1 MLPAVEAWNPHR
13 WALGCLGSP
22 KNFLLESNIYKY
34 MGQMTNS
41 DDSSGD
47 SVFFLN
53 VKMTFNN
60 FKMGVI
66 ILW

>member
-1 MLPAVEAWNPHR
+1 
-13 WALGCLGSP
+13 
-22 KNFLLESNIYKY
+22 

-41 DDSSGD
+41 DDPSGD

-66 ILW
+66 IL